1 MFLKKEKS
9 CGAVIYRYNIN
20 KLEILL
26 LKHGKGHWSFAKG
39 HVLDGETEEET
50 AIREI
55 KEETNLDCVLD
66 NSFRFI
72 NTYSP
77 KKDVIKDVIYFVGYS
92 SNDDVTVDN
101 NEISEYKWLSIDN
114 AYDTLTYDND
124 KEVLRKVIEYITDE
138 KKNNKSVR

>member
-1 MFLKKEKS
+1 MKKEKS
-9 CGAVIYRYNIN
+9 CGAVVYRNN
-20 KLEILL
+20 NGLEILL

-50 AIREI
+50 ALREI
-55 KEETNLDCVLD
+55 KEETNLDCILD
-66 NSFRFI
+66 NGFRFI

-77 KKDVIKDVIYFVGYS
+77 KEDVIKDVIYFVGYP

-101 NEISEYKWLSIDN
+101 NEIIDYKWLSIDN

-124 KEVLRKVIEYITDE
+124 KEVLRKAIEYIINE
-138 KKNNKSVR
+138 KKNNKSTR